1 MESPEGVDVT
11 SAVSNEV
18 DRDDKVMHVL
28 PLATEW
34 PCSAASMALLGGSF
48 AAGVARAS
56 HFSGFVTAV
65 APEQATLPP
74 PPSPSRLRVLRTS
87 PRLRL
92 RCTSSSTARPPV
104 HDSAVAQMESPEGVD
119 VTSAVSDE
127 VDRDDKVTHVLPL
140 AAGWPCLAASMALLG
155 GSFTAGVARA
165 SHSSGFVTVVAPE
178 QATLPPPPS
187 PSRSRVLRTLPPPL
201 SKP

>member
-104 HDSAVAQMESPEGVD
+104 CTQKCSNVRRLGCHQCMSTTARWRRWSPVNAGPRQRGGADGVP
-119 VTSAVSDE
+119 
-127 VDRDDKVTHVLPL
+127 RGGRRHV
-140 AAGWPCLAASMALLG
+140 C
-155 GSFTAGVARA
+155 GVR
-165 SHSSGFVTVVAPE
+165 
-178 QATLPPPPS
+178 
-187 PSRSRVLRTLPPPL
+187 
-201 SKP
+201 